1 MKYTIIN
8 NEIVDTETN
17 KISDFV
23 IKLGDTL
30 TFTPSLRFFTIEE
43 ICALKKNKQVI
54 FPDSMLDL
62 FKNLQTKLKLNANC
76 SLHSVMHQKE
86 NKIMTKEIKMEGSK
100 YTIEYDPTKQWGYRI
115 KRYGEDVSH
124 KLKTNAMNDLVF
136 HLTENIEKG
145 VALEGITV
153 IKK

>member
-1 MKYTIIN
+1 
-8 NEIVDTETN
+8 
-17 KISDFV
+17 
-23 IKLGDTL
+23 
-30 TFTPSLRFFTIEE
+30 
-43 ICALKKNKQVI
+43 
-54 FPDSMLDL
+54 
-62 FKNLQTKLKLNANC
+62 
-76 SLHSVMHQKE
+76 
-86 NKIMTKEIKMEGSK
+86 MTKEIKMEGSK
-100 YTIEYDPTKQWGYRI
+100 YTIEYDPTKQRGYRI